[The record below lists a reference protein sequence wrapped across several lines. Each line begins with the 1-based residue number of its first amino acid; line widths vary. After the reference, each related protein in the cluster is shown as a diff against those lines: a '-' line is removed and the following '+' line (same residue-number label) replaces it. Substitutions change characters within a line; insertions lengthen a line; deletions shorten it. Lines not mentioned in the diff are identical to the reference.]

1 MSLTLDGALIARKG
15 TATPLYIDP
24 NKSEKKIPG
33 LYQWKQLV
41 QP

>member
-24 NKSEKKIPG
+24 NKSEKKFQDFISG
-33 LYQWKQLV
+33 NS
-41 QP
+41 